1 MKESEKWVFVDEEE
15 LAELREKLPAARERL
30 RKRITEAVRKR
41 REARKERGETG
52 PVYDLEAAE
61 HYSAEELDRLLR

>member
-1 MKESEKWVFVDEEE
+1 MKETEKWASVNEEE
-15 LAELREKLPAARERL
+15 LAELRKKLPAARERL

-61 HYSAEELDRLLR
+61 HYSLEELNRLLR